1 MKKAIQSIVVLGLLI
16 GMFGITSFASN
27 DNIGFNFKILAN
39 GLPSHS
45 SGSRYRQ
52 TTHCD
57 NQWKVQM
64 TISGEG
70 EGTVTI
76 FSLGRVDT
84 DKSASPMVFA
94 TQGLGPYYQSANPA
108 ANQTNV
114 NLRGKNNNYNAKTY
128 QVYGI
133 WDEETW

>member
-16 GMFGITSFASN
+16 GMFGITSF
-27 DNIGFNFKILAN
+27 
-39 GLPSHS
+39 
-45 SGSRYRQ
+45 
-52 TTHCD
+52 
-57 NQWKVQM
+57 
-64 TISGEG
+64 
-70 EGTVTI
+70 

-84 DKSASPMVFA
+84 DKSVSPEVFA
-94 TQGLGPYYQSANPA
+94 TQGLGPYYQSAYPA